1 MSDLIRSFIAV
12 NIPAAT
18 LRSSDASSLRST
30 SQAADL
36 LRAAQARLRAADPSV
51 KWVSPDIFHITLKF
65 LGGVAQPRLAA
76 LWQSLHQ
83 ALDGS
88 PSFLLRFRGLGAFPS
103 PKRPRVIWA
112 GITDGAQ
119 ELTRLAARVE
129 QICTD
134 HGFEPENR
142 PFHAHLTLGR
152 ARQPAPAPALAAVM
166 AELSAADLG
175 EARLDRV
182 ALMKSEL
189 TRSGAIYH
197 ILEEKPLG

>member
-1 MSDLIRSFIAV
+1 MSERIRSFIAV
-12 NIPAAT
+12 NIPA
-18 LRSSDASSLRST
+18 S
-30 SQAADL
+30 AADL
-36 LRAAQARLRAADPSV
+36 LRAAEERLTAADLSV
-51 KWVSPDIFHITLKF
+51 KWVSPDNFHITLKF
-65 LGGVAQPRLAA
+65 LGGVEQPRLAA

-83 ALDGS
+83 ALEGS
-88 PSFLLRFRGLGAFPS
+88 PSFLLRFRGVGAFPS

-119 ELTRLAARVE
+119 ELSRLAARVE
-129 QICTD
+129 QVCAD
-134 HGFEPENR
+134 HGFEPEKR
-142 PFHAHLTLGR
+142 PFHPHLTLGR
-152 ARQPAPAPALAAVM
+152 ARQPVPTPALTAVM

-197 ILEEKPLG
+197 ILQEKPLG